1 MAITSRKYVRNC
13 RHIRQ
18 RKKFSVI
25 FATTLTFDGL
35 LSCYSSRIPN
45 TDEVSDAS
53 RDIKYLI
60 RTVWDGLPVI
70 STKKHNSCCFVC
82 YREKHFEQCPL
93 DRVSDAIAVRF
104 RVMATTRSH
113 VEEDTV
119 EYWLFPNLSEDADVF
134 EQLDTFRTKCFTYLH
149 KLSQNYVWNEESI
162 NLSAIPQRTIAGKS
176 CVPL

>member
-1 MAITSRKYVRNC
+1 
-13 RHIRQ
+13 
-18 RKKFSVI
+18 
-25 FATTLTFDGL
+25 
-35 LSCYSSRIPN
+35 
-45 TDEVSDAS
+45 
-53 RDIKYLI
+53 
-60 RTVWDGLPVI
+60 
-70 STKKHNSCCFVC
+70 
-82 YREKHFEQCPL
+82 
-93 DRVSDAIAVRF
+93 
-104 RVMATTRSH
+104 MATTRSH

>member
-70 STKKHNSCCFVC
+70 STKKTQFLLFRLLSRKAFWTVPA
-82 YREKHFEQCPL
+82 R
-93 DRVSDAIAVRF
+93 SRF
-104 RVMATTRSH
+104 RRYCSSVPSYGDHQITRGGRYGGILVISQFIRRCRRVWAVGYIQNKMLH
-113 VEEDTV
+113 
-119 EYWLFPNLSEDADVF
+119 LSPQAEPKLRL
-134 EQLDTFRTKCFTYLH
+134 EWRIHQLECDSPTDYC
-149 KLSQNYVWNEESI
+149 W
-162 NLSAIPQRTIAGKS
+162 
-176 CVPL
+176 